1 MINSITSPFFIASS
15 FGVSVIGNP
24 LTCKEKPEWVPLNPL
39 MLTVWFFVSWHICN
53 LLCEETLTAALW
65 IESEVKV
72 FSFFTHSFISHL
84 NVCFLVRCGQSFSPS
99 NSHSN
104 HPPPTPH
111 RKTESCTGV
120 DIVSLPYHTTPST
133 MSFPIKGLESFQEL
147 ARNRNYR
154 TTCGGLR
161 SVSMA

>member
-1 MINSITSPFFIASS
+1 MINSITSPFFIA
-15 FGVSVIGNP
+15 FGVSIIWHP
-24 LTCKEKPEWVPLNPL
+24 LTFKEKPEWVPLNPL

-53 LLCEETLTAALW
+53 LLCEETLTAVLW

-72 FSFFTHSFISHL
+72 FSFFTHSFLIWMFASCL
-84 NVCFLVRCGQSFSPS
+84 DEARASP
-99 NSHSN
+99 HWILTVTT
-104 HPPPTPH
+104 PPPTPQDRILH
-111 RKTESCTGV
+111 RSWHCLS
-120 DIVSLPYHTTPST
+120 SLPHHS
-133 MSFPIKGLESFQEL
+133 L